1 MTSSLRF
8 RAAIVSIALFLA
20 FIGIWHIATR
30 GTGAV
35 ATMTPE
41 YAKLMGL
48 TATQGKSAMPGPLD
62 VGAKLWEHLKRP
74 FYDNGPN
81 DKGLGIQL
89 GYSIARVGLGYL
101 LAVIVAIPLGFLI
114 GMSPLINKALDPFIQ
129 ILKPISPLAWMPLAL
144 YTIKDSGLSAIFVI
158 FICSVWPM
166 LLNTAFGVAAVRKE
180 WINVARTLEV
190 GTVRRAFT
198 VILPAA
204 APTILTGMRISIG
217 IAWLVIVA
225 AEMLVGGTGIGYFVW
240 NEWNNLSITNVI
252 IAILLIGVVGML
264 LDQILA
270 PLHAGMHGARSP
282 GDRIAAMTD
291 KFISI
296 EGHRTSAI
304 PGADGGEIAV
314 FENLWLSMARGEFGC
329 VIGHSGCGKTTVLN
343 ILAGLDEPS
352 EGAVIVD
359 GQAIEGTSLDR
370 AVIFQSHALLPWRT
384 VLGNVAYAVTSKWR
398 DWDRARVKAHAQT
411 FIDLVGLTG
420 AEHKR
425 PSELVRRHEAARRH
439 CARALDHAEDHADG
453 RAVLGARRADAR
465 HAAGRGAPHLSGDR
479 ADRVHDHPRRR

>member
-1 MTSSLRF
+1 MTRSLRF
-8 RAAIVSIALFLA
+8 RAAILSIAIFVT
-20 FIGIWHIATR
+20 FIGAWHIATR

-41 YAKLMGL
+41 YARLMGL

-89 GYSIARVGLGYL
+89 AFSIARVGTGYL
-101 LAVIVAIPLGFLI
+101 LAVALAIPLGFLI
-114 GMSPLINKALDPFIQ
+114 GMSPLINQALDPFIQ
-129 ILKPISPLAWMPLAL
+129 ILKPVSPLAWMPLAL

-166 LLNTAFGVAAVRKE
+166 LLNTAFGVAAVRRE

-190 GTVRRAFT
+190 GPVRCAFT

-252 IAILLIGVVGML
+252 IAILVIGLVGML

-270 PLHAGMHGARSP
+270 RFTRM
-282 GDRIAAMTD
+282 
-291 KFISI
+291 
-296 EGHRTSAI
+296 
-304 PGADGGEIAV
+304 
-314 FENLWLSMARGEFGC
+314 
-329 VIGHSGCGKTTVLN
+329 
-343 ILAGLDEPS
+343 
-352 EGAVIVD
+352 
-359 GQAIEGTSLDR
+359 
-370 AVIFQSHALLPWRT
+370 
-384 VLGNVAYAVTSKWR
+384 VT
-398 DWDRARVKAHAQT
+398 
-411 FIDLVGLTG
+411 FP
-420 AEHKR
+420 E
-425 PSELVRRHEAARRH
+425 
-439 CARALDHAEDHADG
+439 
-453 RAVLGARRADAR
+453 
-465 HAAGRGAPHLSGDR
+465 
-479 ADRVHDHPRRR
+479 